1 MTTVINAVPSN
12 VVEVLGSNNSILAV
26 VVVAV
31 ILGLSMNALGDKAAT
46 IKSLL
51 QNLNDIV
58 QVYMDFLINKV
69 SPIAIFCMLART
81 FATYGTEYIR
91 PTLTFMIATIFISLA
106 LVVTIYPI
114 GIFLLT
120 GLNPFKFA
128 KKIFKV
134 GMFAAATQSSAA
146 TLPLN
151 RKTCMEELGC
161 SKEISS
167 FVLPMGM
174 TINMNGTTAMHMVAI
189 TFIATAAGINI
200 TPTQLITAAS
210 PTQKVGGTASS
221 KLPKVTHAVK
231 MESLLDAFS
240 FDELRDFDRRVREA
254 GVEPEYVVEIKID
267 GLSCSLEYENGQ
279 LVRASTR
286 GDGVVGEDVTANV
299 RAIRSIPKTLKDA
312 PEFLEVRGEVYM
324 PHEAFQHL
332 CAEQELQGAAPFKNP
347 RNAAAGSLR
356 QKDARITGSRGLS
369 IFVFNVQQIRG
380 KTLTKHSESLDY
392 LKSLGLPV
400 SPRYHVVHDIEDA
413 IAEIENIGQNRSK
426 LDFDMDGAVIKV
438 NDFAQRE
445 LMGSTNKFP
454 RWAIAFKYPPEVKE
468 TTLRSIE
475 VAVGRTGVLTPT
487 ACFDPVFLAGTTVAR
502 ATLHNEDFI
511 RQFGLCIGDTI
522 QVRKAGDIIPEV
534 IGVTHHAEGAEPY
547 TMPTVCPS
555 CGAPVVHLEDEAAL
569 RCVNPECPAQALRN
583 IIHFASRDAMDI
595 EGLGE
600 AVATQ
605 LVEKELVHSAAD
617 IYTLTREQLLELDKF
632 KEKSADNLLQA
643 ITASKQNNLDK
654 LLFGF
659 GIRNIGDKAAALLAE
674 HFGTLQAIREA
685 TAEQISQ
692 IDGFGGVMAQ
702 SVVEFFA
709 KEGTTDLVHRLADA
723 GVNMQWKGEPKGDKL
738 AGKTLVVTGT
748 LETLSRNEAEAL
760 IVKNGG
766 KASGSV
772 SKKTAYVV
780 AGAAAGSKLT
790 KAQALGVPV
799 LTEQEFLAMLQ
810 DAPAE
815 QETT

>member
-1 MTTVINAVPSN
+1 MELEQAQKR
-12 VVEVLGSNNSILAV
+12 VEELR
-26 VVVAV
+26 AV
-31 ILGLSMNALGDKAAT
+31 IEKNNRLYYDQDAPELEDYQYDALTRELRELEAAFPQ
-46 IKSLL
+46 L
-51 QNLNDIV
+51 
-58 QVYMDFLINKV
+58 V
-69 SPIAIFCMLART
+69 SET
-81 FATYGTEYIR
+81 
-91 PTLTFMIATIFISLA
+91 
-106 LVVTIYPI
+106 
-114 GIFLLT
+114 
-120 GLNPFKFA
+120 
-128 KKIFKV
+128 
-134 GMFAAATQSSAA
+134 
-146 TLPLN
+146 
-151 RKTCMEELGC
+151 
-161 SKEISS
+161 
-167 FVLPMGM
+167 
-174 TINMNGTTAMHMVAI
+174 
-189 TFIATAAGINI
+189 
-200 TPTQLITAAS
+200 S
-210 PTQKVGGTASS
+210 PTQHVGGTASS
-221 KLPKVTHAVK
+221 RFAKVTHAVK

-240 FDELRDFDRRVREA
+240 YEELRDFDRLVRDA
-254 GVEPEYVVEIKID
+254 GIQPEYVVEIKID
-267 GLSCSLEYENGQ
+267 GLSCSLEYENGT

-286 GDGVVGEDVTANV
+286 GDGLVGEDVTANV
-299 RAIRSIPKTLKDA
+299 MAIRRVPKQLKDA
-312 PEFLEVRGEVYM
+312 PEYLEVRGEVYM
-324 PHEAFQHL
+324 PHQAFQKL

-356 QKDARITGSRGLS
+356 QKDAKVTAGRGLS

-380 KTLTKHSESLDY
+380 KTLSSHAESLDY

-400 SPRYHVVHDIEDA
+400 SPRYHVVRDIEDA
-413 IAEIENIGQNRSK
+413 IQEIEQIGQNRAK
-426 LDFDMDGAVIKV
+426 LDFDMDGAVIKI
-438 NDFAQRE
+438 NAFDQRG
-445 LMGSTNKFP
+445 LLGSTNKFP

-487 ACFDPVFLAGTTVAR
+487 ACFDPVFLAGTTVGR

-511 RQFGLCIGDTI
+511 RQLGLCIGDTI

-534 IGVTHHAEGAEPY
+534 IAVTAHARDAQPY
-547 TMPTVCPS
+547 QMPAVCPS

-595 EGLGE
+595 DGLGT

-605 LVEKELVHSAAD
+605 LVSKGMVHSAAD
-617 IYTLTREQLLELDKF
+617 LYTLTLEQLLTLDKF
-632 KEKSADNLLQA
+632 KEKSATNLLQA
-643 ITASKQNNLDK
+643 IQHSKQNNLDK

-674 HFGTLQAIREA
+674 HFGSMQAIREA
-685 TAEQISQ
+685 TAEQIGE

-702 SVVEFFA
+702 SVLEFFA
-709 KEGTTDLVHRLADA
+709 KEGTADLVHRLADC

-748 LETLSRNEAEAL
+748 LETLSRSEAEAL

-772 SKKTAYVV
+772 SKKTSYVV

-799 LTEQEFLAMLQ
+799 LTEQEFLAML
-810 DAPAE
+810 E
-815 QETT
+815 

>member
-1 MTTVINAVPSN
+1 MELEQAAKR
-12 VVEVLGSNNSILAV
+12 VEELRKIIEKNNRLYYDQDAPE
-26 VVVAV
+26 
-31 ILGLSMNALGDKAAT
+31 LE
-46 IKSLL
+46 
-51 QNLNDIV
+51 
-58 QVYMDFLINKV
+58 DF
-69 SPIAIFCMLART
+69 
-81 FATYGTEYIR
+81 EYD
-91 PTLTFMIATIFISLA
+91 A
-106 LVVTIYPI
+106 
-114 GIFLLT
+114 
-120 GLNPFKFA
+120 
-128 KKIFKV
+128 
-134 GMFAAATQSSAA
+134 
-146 TLPLN
+146 LN
-151 RKTCMEELGC
+151 REL
-161 SKEISS
+161 KELEAQ
-167 FVLPMGM
+167 FPQLV
-174 TINMNGTTAMHMVAI
+174 
-189 TFIATAAGINI
+189 
-200 TPTQLITAAS
+200 TPTS
-210 PTQKVGGTASS
+210 PTQHVGGTPSGRFA
-221 KLPKVTHAVK
+221 KVTHAVK

-240 FDELRDFDRRVREA
+240 YDELRDFDHRVREA

-286 GDGVVGEDVTANV
+286 GDGVVGEDVTQNV
-299 RAIRSIPKTLKDA
+299 LAVRSIPKTLKDA

-324 PHEAFQHL
+324 PHEAFQKL

-356 QKDARITGSRGLS
+356 QKDAKITGSRGLS
-369 IFVFNVQQIRG
+369 IFIFNVQQIRG
-380 KTLTKHSESLDY
+380 KELTTHAESLDY
-392 LKSLGLPV
+392 LRSLGLPV
-400 SPRYHVVHDIEDA
+400 SPRYHVVRDIETA
-413 IAEIENIGQNRSK
+413 IREIEEIGKNRSK

-438 NDFAQRE
+438 NDFAQRDR
-445 LMGSTNKFP
+445 MGSTNKFP

-534 IGVTHHAEGAEPY
+534 IGVTCHAQDAQPY
-547 TMPTVCPS
+547 EMPEVCPS

-595 EGLGE
+595 DGLGI

-605 LVEKELVHSAAD
+605 LVEKGMVHSAAD
-617 IYTLTREQLLELDKF
+617 IYALTQEQLLTLD
-632 KEKSADNLLQA
+632 E
-643 ITASKQNNLDK
+643 

-659 GIRNIGDKAAALLAE
+659 GIRNIGNKAAALLAE
-674 HFGTLQAIREA
+674 HFGTLEAVREA
-685 TAEQISQ
+685 DVEKISQ

-702 SVVEFFA
+702 SVAEFFA

-799 LTEQEFLAMLQ
+799 LTEAEFLAMLR
-810 DAPAE
+810 E
-815 QETT
+815 E

>member
-1 MTTVINAVPSN
+1 MELEQAKKR
-12 VVEVLGSNNSILAV
+12 VEELR
-26 VVVAV
+26 AV
-31 ILGLSMNALGDKAAT
+31 IEKNNRLYYDQDAPELEDFEYDALTRELKELEA
-46 IKSLL
+46 
-51 QNLNDIV
+51 Q
-58 QVYMDFLINKV
+58 Y
-69 SPIAIFCMLART
+69 P
-81 FATYGTEYIR
+81 E
-91 PTLTFMIATIFISLA
+91 
-106 LVVTIYPI
+106 LV
-114 GIFLLT
+114 
-120 GLNPFKFA
+120 
-128 KKIFKV
+128 
-134 GMFAAATQSSAA
+134 
-146 TLPLN
+146 
-151 RKTCMEELGC
+151 
-161 SKEISS
+161 
-167 FVLPMGM
+167 
-174 TINMNGTTAMHMVAI
+174 
-189 TFIATAAGINI
+189 
-200 TPTQLITAAS
+200 TPAS
-210 PTQKVGGTASS
+210 PTQHVGGTPSGRFA
-221 KLPKVTHAVK
+221 KVTHAVK

-240 FDELRDFDRRVREA
+240 YDELRDFDRRVRDA
-254 GVEPEYVVEIKID
+254 GIEPEYVVEIKID
-267 GLSCSLEYENGQ
+267 GLSCSLEYENGE

-299 RAIRSIPKTLKDA
+299 RAIKKIPKKLKNA

-356 QKDARITGSRGLS
+356 QKDAKVTGSRGLS
-369 IFVFNVQQIRG
+369 IFVFNLQQVRG
-380 KTLTKHSESLDY
+380 KKLSTHAESLDY

-400 SPRYHVVHDIEDA
+400 SPRYHIVHDIEDA
-413 IAEIENIGQNRSK
+413 IREIEQIGQNRSK

-438 NDFAQRE
+438 NDFAQRAQ
-445 LMGSTNKFP
+445 MGSTNKFP

-511 RQFGLCIGDTI
+511 RQFGLCIGDAI
-522 QVRKAGDIIPEV
+522 QVQKAGDIIPEV
-534 IGVTHHAEGAEPY
+534 IGVVRHPEDAVPY
-547 TMPTVCPS
+547 QMPKVCPS

-569 RCVNPECPAQALRN
+569 RCVNPECPAQSLRN

-595 EGLGE
+595 DGLGT

-605 LVEKELVHSAAD
+605 LVEKGLVHTVSD
-617 IYTLTREQLLELDKF
+617 LYDLTLEQLLTLEKF
-632 KEKSADNLLQA
+632 KEKKATNLLHA
-643 ITASKQNNLDK
+643 IENSKQNNLDK

-674 HFGTLQAIREA
+674 HFGTLEAIREA
-685 TAEQISQ
+685 DIETISE
-692 IDGFGGVMAQ
+692 IDGFGGVMGQ

-709 KEGTTDLVHRLADA
+709 KDGTTDLVHRLADV
-723 GVNMQWKGEPKGDKL
+723 GVNMTWKGEPKGDKL

-748 LETLSRNEAEAL
+748 LESLSRNEAEAL

-790 KAQALGVPV
+790 KAQTLGVPV
-799 LTEQEFLAMLQ
+799 LTEAEFLAMLR
-810 DAPAE
+810 DEPEA
-815 QETT
+815 

>member
-1 MTTVINAVPSN
+1 MELEQAQKR
-12 VVEVLGSNNSILAV
+12 VEELR
-26 VVVAV
+26 AV
-31 ILGLSMNALGDKAAT
+31 IEKNNRLYYDQDAPELEDYQYDALTRELRELEAAFPQ
-46 IKSLL
+46 L
-51 QNLNDIV
+51 
-58 QVYMDFLINKV
+58 V
-69 SPIAIFCMLART
+69 SET
-81 FATYGTEYIR
+81 
-91 PTLTFMIATIFISLA
+91 
-106 LVVTIYPI
+106 
-114 GIFLLT
+114 
-120 GLNPFKFA
+120 
-128 KKIFKV
+128 
-134 GMFAAATQSSAA
+134 
-146 TLPLN
+146 
-151 RKTCMEELGC
+151 
-161 SKEISS
+161 
-167 FVLPMGM
+167 
-174 TINMNGTTAMHMVAI
+174 
-189 TFIATAAGINI
+189 
-200 TPTQLITAAS
+200 S
-210 PTQKVGGTASS
+210 PTQHVGGTASS
-221 KLPKVTHAVK
+221 RFAKVTHAVK

-240 FDELRDFDRRVREA
+240 YEELRDFDRRVRDA
-254 GVEPEYVVEIKID
+254 GIQPEYVVEIKID
-267 GLSCSLEYENGQ
+267 GLSCSLEYENGT

-286 GDGVVGEDVTANV
+286 GDGLVGEDVTANV
-299 RAIRSIPKTLKDA
+299 MAIRRVPKQLKDA
-312 PEFLEVRGEVYM
+312 PEYLEVRGEVYM
-324 PHEAFQHL
+324 PHQAFQKL

-356 QKDARITGSRGLS
+356 QKDAKVTAGRGLS

-380 KTLTKHSESLDY
+380 KTLSSHAESLDY

-400 SPRYHVVHDIEDA
+400 SPRYHVVRDIEDA
-413 IAEIENIGQNRSK
+413 IQAIEQIGQNRAK

-438 NDFAQRE
+438 NAFDQRG
-445 LMGSTNKFP
+445 LLGSTNKFP

-487 ACFDPVFLAGTTVAR
+487 ACFDPVFLAGTTVGR

-511 RQFGLCIGDTI
+511 RQLGLCIGDTI

-534 IGVTHHAEGAEPY
+534 IAVTAHAQDAQPY
-547 TMPTVCPS
+547 QMPAVCPS

-595 EGLGE
+595 DGLGT

-605 LVEKELVHSAAD
+605 LVSKGIVHSAAD
-617 IYTLTREQLLELDKF
+617 LYTLTLEQLLTLDKF
-632 KEKSADNLLQA
+632 KEKSATNLLQA
-643 ITASKQNNLDK
+643 IQHSKQNNLDK

-674 HFGTLQAIREA
+674 HFGSMQAIREA
-685 TAEQISQ
+685 TAEQIGE

-702 SVVEFFA
+702 SVLEFFA
-709 KEGTTDLVHRLADA
+709 KEGTADLVHRLADC

-748 LETLSRNEAEAL
+748 LETLSRSEAEAL

-772 SKKTAYVV
+772 SKKTSYVV

-799 LTEQEFLAMLQ
+799 LTEQEFLAML
-810 DAPAE
+810 E
-815 QETT
+815 

>member
-1 MTTVINAVPSN
+1 MELEQAQKR
-12 VVEVLGSNNSILAV
+12 VEELR
-26 VVVAV
+26 AV
-31 ILGLSMNALGDKAAT
+31 IEKNNRLYYDQDAPELEDYQYDALTRELRELEAAFPQ
-46 IKSLL
+46 L
-51 QNLNDIV
+51 
-58 QVYMDFLINKV
+58 V
-69 SPIAIFCMLART
+69 SET
-81 FATYGTEYIR
+81 
-91 PTLTFMIATIFISLA
+91 
-106 LVVTIYPI
+106 
-114 GIFLLT
+114 
-120 GLNPFKFA
+120 
-128 KKIFKV
+128 
-134 GMFAAATQSSAA
+134 
-146 TLPLN
+146 
-151 RKTCMEELGC
+151 
-161 SKEISS
+161 
-167 FVLPMGM
+167 
-174 TINMNGTTAMHMVAI
+174 
-189 TFIATAAGINI
+189 
-200 TPTQLITAAS
+200 S
-210 PTQKVGGTASS
+210 PTQHVGGTASS
-221 KLPKVTHAVK
+221 RFAKVTHAVK

-240 FDELRDFDRRVREA
+240 YEELRDFDRRVRDA
-254 GVEPEYVVEIKID
+254 GIQPEYVVEIKID
-267 GLSCSLEYENGQ
+267 GLSCSLEYENGT

-286 GDGVVGEDVTANV
+286 GDGLVGEDVTANV
-299 RAIRSIPKTLKDA
+299 MAIRRVPKQLKDA
-312 PEFLEVRGEVYM
+312 PEYLEVRGEVYM
-324 PHEAFQHL
+324 PHQAFQKL

-356 QKDARITGSRGLS
+356 QKDAKVTAGRGLS

-380 KTLTKHSESLDY
+380 KTLSSHAESLDY

-400 SPRYHVVHDIEDA
+400 SPRYHVVRDIEDA
-413 IAEIENIGQNRSK
+413 IQEIEQIGQNRAK

-438 NDFAQRE
+438 NAFDQRG
-445 LMGSTNKFP
+445 LLGSTNKFP

-487 ACFDPVFLAGTTVAR
+487 ACFDPVFLAGTTVGR

-511 RQFGLCIGDTI
+511 RQLGLCIGDTI

-534 IGVTHHAEGAEPY
+534 IAVTAHAQDAQPY
-547 TMPTVCPS
+547 QMPAVCPS

-595 EGLGE
+595 DGLGT

-605 LVEKELVHSAAD
+605 LVSKGMVHSAAD
-617 IYTLTREQLLELDKF
+617 LYTLTLEQLLTLDKF
-632 KEKSADNLLQA
+632 KEKSATNLLQA
-643 ITASKQNNLDK
+643 IQHSKQNNLDK

-674 HFGTLQAIREA
+674 HFGSIQAIREA
-685 TAEQISQ
+685 TAEQIGE

-702 SVVEFFA
+702 SVLEFFA
-709 KEGTTDLVHRLADA
+709 KEGTADLVHRLADC

-748 LETLSRNEAEAL
+748 LETLSRSEAETL

-772 SKKTAYVV
+772 SKKTSYVV

-799 LTEQEFLAMLQ
+799 LTEQEFLAML
-810 DAPAE
+810 E
-815 QETT
+815 

>member
-1 MTTVINAVPSN
+1 MELEQAQKR
-12 VVEVLGSNNSILAV
+12 VEELR
-26 VVVAV
+26 AV
-31 ILGLSMNALGDKAAT
+31 IEKNNRLYYDQDAPELEDYQYDALTRELRELEAAFPQ
-46 IKSLL
+46 L
-51 QNLNDIV
+51 
-58 QVYMDFLINKV
+58 V
-69 SPIAIFCMLART
+69 SET
-81 FATYGTEYIR
+81 
-91 PTLTFMIATIFISLA
+91 
-106 LVVTIYPI
+106 
-114 GIFLLT
+114 
-120 GLNPFKFA
+120 
-128 KKIFKV
+128 
-134 GMFAAATQSSAA
+134 
-146 TLPLN
+146 
-151 RKTCMEELGC
+151 
-161 SKEISS
+161 
-167 FVLPMGM
+167 
-174 TINMNGTTAMHMVAI
+174 
-189 TFIATAAGINI
+189 
-200 TPTQLITAAS
+200 S
-210 PTQKVGGTASS
+210 PTQHVGGTASS
-221 KLPKVTHAVK
+221 RFAKVTHAVK

-240 FDELRDFDRRVREA
+240 YEELRDFDRRVRDA
-254 GVEPEYVVEIKID
+254 GIQPEYVVEIKID
-267 GLSCSLEYENGQ
+267 GLSCSLEYENGT

-286 GDGVVGEDVTANV
+286 GDGLVGEDVTANV
-299 RAIRSIPKTLKDA
+299 MAIRRVPKQLKDA
-312 PEFLEVRGEVYM
+312 PEYLEVRGEVYM
-324 PHEAFQHL
+324 PHQAFQKL

-356 QKDARITGSRGLS
+356 QKDAKVTAGRGLS

-380 KTLTKHSESLDY
+380 KTLSSHAESLDY

-400 SPRYHVVHDIEDA
+400 SPRYHVVRDIEDA
-413 IAEIENIGQNRSK
+413 IQEIEQIGQNRAK

-438 NDFAQRE
+438 NAFDQRG
-445 LMGSTNKFP
+445 LLGSTNKFP

-487 ACFDPVFLAGTTVAR
+487 ACFDPVFLAGTTVGR

-511 RQFGLCIGDTI
+511 RQLGLCIGDSI

-534 IGVTHHAEGAEPY
+534 IAVTAHAQDAQPY
-547 TMPTVCPS
+547 QMPAVCPS

-595 EGLGE
+595 DGLGT

-605 LVEKELVHSAAD
+605 LVSKGMVHSAAD
-617 IYTLTREQLLELDKF
+617 LYTLTLEQLLTLDKF
-632 KEKSADNLLQA
+632 KEKSATNLLQA
-643 ITASKQNNLDK
+643 IQHSKQNNLDK

-674 HFGTLQAIREA
+674 HFGSMQAIREA
-685 TAEQISQ
+685 TAEQIGE

-702 SVVEFFA
+702 SVLEFFA
-709 KEGTTDLVHRLADA
+709 KEGTADLVHRLADR

-748 LETLSRNEAEAL
+748 LETLSRSEAEAL

-772 SKKTAYVV
+772 SKKTSYVV
-780 AGAAAGSKLT
+780 AGTAAGSKLT

-799 LTEQEFLAMLQ
+799 LTEQEFLAML
-810 DAPAE
+810 E
-815 QETT
+815 

>member
-1 MTTVINAVPSN
+1 MELEQAQKR
-12 VVEVLGSNNSILAV
+12 VEELR
-26 VVVAV
+26 AV
-31 ILGLSMNALGDKAAT
+31 IEKNNRLYYDQDAPELEDYQYDALTRELRELEAAFPQ
-46 IKSLL
+46 L
-51 QNLNDIV
+51 
-58 QVYMDFLINKV
+58 V
-69 SPIAIFCMLART
+69 SET
-81 FATYGTEYIR
+81 
-91 PTLTFMIATIFISLA
+91 
-106 LVVTIYPI
+106 
-114 GIFLLT
+114 
-120 GLNPFKFA
+120 
-128 KKIFKV
+128 
-134 GMFAAATQSSAA
+134 
-146 TLPLN
+146 
-151 RKTCMEELGC
+151 
-161 SKEISS
+161 
-167 FVLPMGM
+167 
-174 TINMNGTTAMHMVAI
+174 
-189 TFIATAAGINI
+189 
-200 TPTQLITAAS
+200 S
-210 PTQKVGGTASS
+210 PTQHVGGTASS
-221 KLPKVTHAVK
+221 RFAKVTHAVK

-240 FDELRDFDRRVREA
+240 YEELRDFDRRVRDA
-254 GVEPEYVVEIKID
+254 GIQPEYVVEIKID
-267 GLSCSLEYENGQ
+267 GLSCSLEYENGT

-286 GDGVVGEDVTANV
+286 GDGLVGEDVTANV
-299 RAIRSIPKTLKDA
+299 MAIRRVPKQLKDA
-312 PEFLEVRGEVYM
+312 PEYLEVRGEVYM
-324 PHEAFQHL
+324 PHQAFQKL

-356 QKDARITGSRGLS
+356 QKDAKVTAGRGLS

-380 KTLTKHSESLDY
+380 KTLSSHAESLDY

-400 SPRYHVVHDIEDA
+400 SPRYHVVRDIEDA
-413 IAEIENIGQNRSK
+413 IQEIEQIGQNRAK

-438 NDFAQRE
+438 NAFDQRG
-445 LMGSTNKFP
+445 LLGSTNKFP

-487 ACFDPVFLAGTTVAR
+487 ACFDPVFLAGTTVGR

-511 RQFGLCIGDTI
+511 RQLGLCIGDTI

-534 IGVTHHAEGAEPY
+534 IAVTAHARDAQPY
-547 TMPTVCPS
+547 QMPAVCPS

-595 EGLGE
+595 DGLGT

-605 LVEKELVHSAAD
+605 LVSKGMVHSAAD
-617 IYTLTREQLLELDKF
+617 LYTLTLEQLLTLDKF
-632 KEKSADNLLQA
+632 KEKSATNLLQA
-643 ITASKQNNLDK
+643 IQHSKQNNLDK

-674 HFGTLQAIREA
+674 HFGSMQAIREA
-685 TAEQISQ
+685 TAEQVGE

-702 SVVEFFA
+702 SVLEFFA
-709 KEGTTDLVHRLADA
+709 KEGTADLVHRLADR

-748 LETLSRNEAEAL
+748 LETLSRSEAEAL

-772 SKKTAYVV
+772 SKKTSYVV

-799 LTEQEFLAMLQ
+799 LTEQEFLAML
-810 DAPAE
+810 E
-815 QETT
+815 